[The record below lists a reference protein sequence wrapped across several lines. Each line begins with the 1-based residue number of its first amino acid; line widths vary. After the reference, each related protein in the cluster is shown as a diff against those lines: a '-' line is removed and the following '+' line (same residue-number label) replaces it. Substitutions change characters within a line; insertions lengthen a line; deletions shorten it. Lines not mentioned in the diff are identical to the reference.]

1 MKEWRDDLG
10 AAALRCVLIQHRAP
24 AGCLCIR
31 GVSSC
36 CSLEKEVQE
45 IIVPPREEIWA
56 GQQNLSFSFG
66 REKRCLLSILRQSGL
81 GWGRVFNPFLLNAV
95 CKVSKGE

>member
-10 AAALRCVLIQHRAP
+10 SSPALRCILIQHRAP
-24 AGCLCIR
+24 AGCPYIR

-45 IIVPPREEIWA
+45 IIVPPQEEIWA

-66 REKRCLLSILRQSGL
+66 REKEMSTQHPSPEWAGV
-81 GWGRVFNPFLLNAV
+81 GKSV
-95 CKVSKGE
+95 

>member
-1 MKEWRDDLG
+1 MKGRRDDLG

-24 AGCLCIR
+24 AGCSYIR

-56 GQQNLSFSFG
+56 GAAASFSQLWE
-66 REKRCLLSILRQSGL
+66 REEMSTQHPSPE
-81 GWGRVFNPFLLNAV
+81 WGRVGKNV
-95 CKVSKGE
+95 

>member
-1 MKEWRDDLG
+1 MKGWRDDLG

-24 AGCLCIR
+24 VGCSYIR

-56 GQQNLSFSFG
+56 GAAASFSQLWE
-66 REKRCLLSILRQSGL
+66 REEMSTQHPSPE
-81 GWGRVFNPFLLNAV
+81 WGRVGKNV
-95 CKVSKGE
+95 